1 VLHFLS
7 TCNFHL
13 CALTNDGWG
22 GIEAG
27 MHYTQLFRQLR
38 VARDLSLDALAGRA
52 GCHRN
57 TVINVE
63 RGRPVKFSTL
73 AGLMER
79 MGYPAGSEELRTLA
93 LLWLEAVSKIPFS
106 RPETLAAARKQAG
119 VYGRDALQ
127 TSRQLAEIVADSRLS
142 AEQIR
147 LLMYAARRPE
157 VLSIVATVRKLV
169 ETGSAAEPMPE
180 LKVAEEE

>member
-1 VLHFLS
+1 
-7 TCNFHL
+7 
-13 CALTNDGWG
+13 LTNAGRS

-38 VARDLSLDALAGRA
+38 VARDLSHEALARRA
-52 GCHRN
+52 ACHRN

-73 AGLMER
+73 ARLMEK
-79 MGYPAGSEELRTLA
+79 MGYPAGSDELRTMA

-106 RPETLAAARKQAG
+106 RPETLAAARKQIG
-119 VYGRDALQ
+119 VYGRDAMQ
-127 TSRQLAEIVADSRLS
+127 TSRQLAEIVADARLS

-147 LLMYAARRPE
+147 LLMYAARQPD

-169 ETGSAAEPMPE
+169 DAGSVAEAVPA
-180 LKVAEEE
+180 LKVAEEK

>member
-1 VLHFLS
+1 M
-7 TCNFHL
+7 
-13 CALTNDGWG
+13 TNAGRG

-38 VARDLSLDALAGRA
+38 VARDLSHDALATLA

-73 AGLMER
+73 AVLMEK
-79 MGYPAGSEELRTLA
+79 MDYPAGSDELRTLA

-106 RPETLAAARKQAG
+106 RPETVAAARRQAG

-127 TSRQLAEIVADSRLS
+127 TSRQLAEIVSDARLS

-147 LLMYAARRPE
+147 LLMYAARKPE

-169 ETGSAAEPMPE
+169 EAGSTAEAMPE

>member
-1 VLHFLS
+1 
-7 TCNFHL
+7 
-13 CALTNDGWG
+13 
-22 GIEAG
+22 

-38 VARDLSLDALAGRA
+38 VARDLSHETLARRA

-73 AGLMER
+73 AGLMEK
-79 MGYPAGSEELRTLA
+79 MGYPAGSDELRTLA

-119 VYGRDALQ
+119 VYGRDALE
-127 TSRQLAEIVADSRLS
+127 TSRQLAEIVADTRLS
-142 AEQIR
+142 ADQIR
-147 LLMYAARRPE
+147 LLMFAARKPE
-157 VLSIVATVRKLV
+157 VLSIVATLRKLV
-169 ETGSAAEPMPE
+169 EAGSTPETMPV